1 MESEGWIKHDGG
13 PCPVDG
19 AETVEIMFADRGGM
33 ASKVLLCART
43 WDWSH
48 KGDAADV
55 IAYRLAEPQA
65 HMMSAPEVRETD
77 WKGYA
82 EFWRAEAEK
91 LKLEQSGLEGELRE
105 VEACLTNQLDKDARI
120 AELEE
125 SLREMTFFKNIW
137 LQVAKDYA
145 RAIEGYRDGHKRS
158 RDPVQPGNVSRA
170 NAGLLVVAPLTPL
183 LGKGN
188 DEEGTPSKPR
198 PVFSWGNPV

>member
-13 PCPVDG
+13 PCPVD
-19 AETVEIMFADRGGM
+19 
-33 ASKVLLCART
+33 K
-43 WDWSH
+43 
-48 KGDAADV
+48 DAAVYIRMADDYESELALSAGGFGWQV
-55 IAYRLAEPQA
+55 ITAYRLAEPQA
-65 HMMSAPEVRETD
+65 HMMSVPEARETD

>member
-1 MESEGWIKHDGG
+1 MEDSEGWIKHDGG
-13 PCPVDG
+13 PCPVAG
-19 AETVEIMFADRGGM
+19 
-33 ASKVLLCART
+33 
-43 WDWSH
+43 
-48 KGDAADV
+48 DV
-55 IAYRLAEPQA
+55 ILDDVWQRGQGVSWIGCGGHPIPAKDVLWGLVDKYRLAEPQA
-65 HMMSAPEVRETD
+65 HMMSAPEAWSATSEK
-77 WKGYA
+77 WSA
-82 EFWRAEAEK
+82 AWAAAFAAIPEEAETPYGAARRQIADLEAERDQ
-91 LKLEQSGLEGELRE
+91 LK
-105 VEACLTNQLDKDARI
+105 
-120 AELEE
+120 E

>member
-13 PCPVDG
+13 PCPVD
-19 AETVEIMFADRGGM
+19 
-33 ASKVLLCART
+33 K
-43 WDWSH
+43 
-48 KGDAADV
+48 DAAVYIRMADDHESEFALSAGGFGWQV
-55 IAYRLAEPQA
+55 ITAYRLAEPQA
-65 HMMSAPEVRETD
+65 HMMSAPEYELDEALAAAIAAIPEDAETPYGSALRQIAD
-77 WKGYA
+77 L
-82 EFWRAEAEK
+82 EAERDQ
-91 LKLEQSGLEGELRE
+91 LK
-105 VEACLTNQLDKDARI
+105 
-120 AELEE
+120 E